1 MGGVRLLGSLGLAIA
16 VAYGVGAGLNWDQ
29 WQPIGWL
36 VIIGGTGLCLTAPG
50 GVARVDAVIALVP
63 SALFL
68 LGFTAFRWQ
77 RPIWQLIDLV
87 AIVCYLIVAFL
98 SYTQRSGK
106 TAPPRSNLS
115 EGVPSNAGDRELLLA
130 LRSLRADLAGDLPRY
145 VVFTDKTLEEL
156 VKVKPTSFSQLVKVF
171 GIGPSKADK
180 YGTRILNTIK
190 AHAERSSP
198 RRPD

>member
-16 VAYGVGAGLNWDQ
+16 VAYGVGTGLNWDQ

-36 VIIGGTGLCLTAPG
+36 VIIGGTALWLTAPG
-50 GVARVDAVIALVP
+50 GVTRVDAVIALVP

-87 AIVCYLIVAFL
+87 AIVCFLIVAFY
-98 SYTQRSGK
+98 SYTERTRK
-106 TAPPRSNLS
+106 TAPYTSKLS
-115 EGVPSNAGDRELLLA
+115 GGAPSNAGDRELLLA

-145 VVFTDKTLEEL
+145 VVFTDKTLEQL
-156 VKVKPTSFSQLVKVF
+156 VKVKPRSFSQLEKVF
-171 GIGPSKADK
+171 GIGPSKAAK
-180 YGTRILNTIK
+180 YGSRILNTIK
-190 AHAERSSP
+190 AHVEQSSQRMP
-198 RRPD
+198 E